1 MIRVLLADDQPLIRG
16 GFKAM
21 LDAEPDIE
29 VVAEAGDGA
38 RAVELARAALPDVA
52 LIDIRMPLLDGIA
65 ATRRIAADPALAAVR
80 LVILTNYAVDEY
92 VFAAL
97 RAGAGG
103 FLVKDIEPAELI
115 HAVRVA
121 ARGDALLAPAV
132 TRGLIEQFVATPP
145 RPVAPPELGALT
157 GREREIMTLV
167 AAGLSNEEIAEHLTI
182 SHLTAKTHVSRAM
195 TKLGARDRAQL
206 VVFAYES
213 GLVTPGRRAGGGG
226 RSA

>member
-16 GFKAM
+16 GFRAL
-21 LDAEPDIE
+21 LDAEPDIT

-38 RAVELARAALPDVA
+38 QAVRLAREHLPDVA
-52 LIDIRMPLLDGIA
+52 LLDVRMPLLDGIQ
-65 ATRRIAADPALAAVR
+65 ATRRIADDDALAAVR
-80 LVILTNYAVDEY
+80 VVILTNYALDEY

-103 FLVKDIEPAELI
+103 FLVKDIEPAELPQ
-115 HAVRVA
+115 AVRVV

-132 TRGLIEQFVATPP
+132 TRALVEEFVSTPP
-145 RPVAPPELGALT
+145 RPGAPPALAT
-157 GREREIMTLV
+157 LTNREREVLVLV
-167 AAGLSNEEIAEHLTI
+167 AGGLSNEEIARHLTI

-206 VVFAYES
+206 VVHAYES
-213 GLVTPGRRAGGGG
+213 GLVVPGTADRP
-226 RSA
+226 S